1 MCLFVAFA
9 VLDDKNALEGL
20 CEMIAAHT
28 GRAFTGDDLIEL
40 GKQVLRQER
49 DFNSRA
55 GFTAADDRLPDFF
68 RLERLAPHHTTFDVP
83 DEELDT
89 VFNF

>member
-28 GRAFTGDDLIEL
+28 GHPFTGNELMEL
-40 GKQVLRQER
+40 GKEVLRRER
-49 DFNSRA
+49 DFNTRA
-55 GFTAADDRLPDFF
+55 GFTAVHDRLPDFF
-68 RLERLAPHHTTFDVP
+68 RSEKLAPHRATFDVP